1 MKHFYS
7 RFSRKD
13 NFKIHLLVHYKN
25 DIKSQYVSET
35 NETKCTICDFE
46 ARDLKTLVY
55 HIALKDHQRLKE
67 YIPTFAAESL
77 FGERT
82 QNQTKRDAAST
93 DDESEAV
100 TDSILDGNENS
111 WNCCVCKQDFT
122 DHTQLTDHI
131 GET

>member
-1 MKHFYS
+1 M
-7 RFSRKD
+7 
-13 NFKIHLLVHYKN
+13 
-25 DIKSQYVSET
+25 SET

-131 GET
+131 GETNFFPFVTSTKMYYF